1 MPRVEPYTT
10 DWSSWVWSLL
20 TRELGF
26 RQQGA
31 DTALVFRAVSPSL
44 LKPGMPGAF
53 AWAWPAPLWNVN
65 LGWSLCVCWLR
76 CPGCVLLGCNGF
88 ARVSL
93 SWKVRERGSCLS
105 ADESK
110 IAPMASLPESNY
122 FCTLFFCF
130 LFCHSS
136 SILEILTVHVSIL
149 DVIWTGPGTEARIR
163 GFSSQCRD
171 FLEHKM
177 FDACTWELNNF
188 PQDSLPCVG
197 RTLFAICYRLSNSNG
212 CCRAYMEGTVCLACA
227 IKTGL
232 YTHCFAELRVEFF
245 SYDTVFDLDFSGTNF

>member
-1 MPRVEPYTT
+1 MC
-10 DWSSWVWSLL
+10 
-20 TRELGF
+20 
-26 RQQGA
+26 
-31 DTALVFRAVSPSL
+31 AVRL
-44 LKPGMPGAF
+44 QWICTCLFVLKSEGKRKLP
-53 AWAWPAPLWNVN
+53 
-65 LGWSLCVCWLR
+65 
-76 CPGCVLLGCNGF
+76 
-88 ARVSL
+88 L
-93 SWKVRERGSCLS
+93 SWWIKDC
-105 ADESK
+105 
-110 IAPMASLPESNY
+110 SNGITSWEQL
-122 FCTLFFCF
+122 FLHSFFCF